1 MLCVF
6 CVLGVA
12 CAAVWHPAGET
23 AVIFTGQR
31 TVVVVKVIH
40 FVAIGGDHVFRG
52 RCCTA
57 ILVGGSVNH
66 RSVCAA
72 APQVGAVQRIEG
84 TVTEIRKEE
93 QNKREHYN
101 MHTYEYINLGYYLHS
116 YATLIPLK
124 IQKQISI
131 TITNNEQ
138 NFINHIQRWSSVLYN
153 RVACKNNHKLMT
165 VNLSQVIIPVQCT
178 PGNL

>member
-1 MLCVF
+1 MLRVF
-6 CVLGVA
+6 CVLGVV

-40 FVAIGGDHVFRG
+40 FFAIGGDHVFWG
-52 RCCTA
+52 WCCAA

-84 TVTEIRKEE
+84 TVTESEE
-93 QNKREHYN
+93 QNQREH
-101 MHTYEYINLGYYLHS
+101 EYDYDYVNLGYYLHS
-116 YATLIPLK
+116 YP
-124 IQKQISI
+124 
-131 TITNNEQ
+131 
-138 NFINHIQRWSSVLYN
+138 H
-153 RVACKNNHKLMT
+153 C
-165 VNLSQVIIPVQCT
+165 
-178 PGNL
+178 